1 MTTLVPTVDYPPTPT
16 NGGLAFEISKG
27 GTLYIRYEETKI
39 FPPSA
44 EDLLQQLPQA
54 VGIRERSCCTFW
66 SHVTLLGSTRARL
79 NSTKNL
85 EFVRRKNDT
94 KITEISETISLRH
107 KMDSDS
113 LAHIQVFLY
122 QGKLKKFDF
131 LRSKRNTSEQLVFTI
146 VDFPSYTL
154 LLHRIDWLYR

>member
-1 MTTLVPTVDYPPTPT
+1 M
-16 NGGLAFEISKG
+16 
-27 GTLYIRYEETKI
+27 LYFLI
-39 FPPSA
+39 P
-44 EDLLQQLPQA
+44 
-54 VGIRERSCCTFW
+54 CHTFGVHE
-66 SHVTLLGSTRARL
+66 S
-79 NSTKNL
+79 STKFGGNL

-154 LLHRIDWLYR
+154 LLHRID